1 MKVLF
6 QTIVIL
12 CSLSM
17 ANCLR
22 ILFLHGSGGRGAHFQ
37 KSMQCLLDRIT
48 AAFVDVEFVFPD
60 AIYEKEDGG
69 YCWWTFPAEG
79 LRSTDSPELIGR
91 EASVDFVLSH
101 KPCDVIVGHSQGAML
116 AAAATAQAVAS
127 NENQHHKYWTP
138 QALIISGA
146 AFPSSLSSLFDSVKG
161 NRLLDEIESVH
172 AIGRADSINSPES
185 ATKLARIFKSPIL
198 LNHGGGHVFPQDEE
212 SIKTYMDVLS
222 SVRPIHR

>member
-101 KPCDVIVGHSQGAML
+101 KPCDVIVGHSQ
-116 AAAATAQAVAS
+116 AARPSYAKIADCQKIATPHLLPNTGVADRPGTGFAG
-127 NENQHHKYWTP
+127 QPGTTVAPKP
-138 QALIISGA
+138 RQIDL
-146 AFPSSLSSLFDSVKG
+146 
-161 NRLLDEIESVH
+161 
-172 AIGRADSINSPES
+172 
-185 ATKLARIFKSPIL
+185 
-198 LNHGGGHVFPQDEE
+198 GGGWA
-212 SIKTYMDVLS
+212 S
-222 SVRPIHR
+222 SGRWRRGAGGQAGQHARAEGAD